1 MTDID
6 CESVRVAAMAL
17 ADGEEFSLRRGEI
30 EAHLVNCEGC
40 REEIEQLRATNQ
52 LFSSQQRLRPE
63 ANVWPT
69 ISERLQATTDT
80 TQPFRWRVLLLF
92 GLPLFGYK
100 FFMLLLQATPSLWSK
115 LVPVIL
121 MIAIFT
127 YLKTNPFKINCEL
140 TLEGET
146 TV

>member
-1 MTDID
+1 MTDLD
-6 CESVRVAAMAL
+6 CESVRIGAMAL
-17 ADGEEFSLRRGEI
+17 ADSEESPLSSREI
-30 EAHLVNCEGC
+30 EKHLFNCEAC
-40 REEIEQLRATNQ
+40 REEIEQLRASNQ
-52 LFSSQQRLRPE
+52 LFSSQQRLTTK
-63 ANVWPT
+63 VDLWST
-69 ISERLQATTDT
+69 VSERIPDTPET

-100 FFMLLLQATPSLWSK
+100 FLLLILQATPSLWSK

-121 MIAIFT
+121 MIAVFT
-127 YLKTNPFKINCEL
+127 YLKSNPFKINCEL